1 MSYKDYPYELY
12 TENRNEKEHYF
23 ISFVDVNRE
32 KLTVEIDRSLYL
44 EFGAFRKA
52 DKRNENFWDRHIEQI
67 TMTDETLY
75 SHKK

>member
-12 TENRNEKEHYF
+12 KVNRNGKECFF

-32 KLTVEIDRSLYL
+32 KLTVEIERSLYL
-44 EFGAFRKA
+44 EFETFRKA

-67 TMTDETLY
+67 TMTDEAL
-75 SHKK
+75 